1 MTPSKD
7 SASDRANIT
16 KVPRVREAA
25 ADPRPEL
32 EASAELEASLARVF
46 EGLEIVDRD
55 LQLGGKLVVDL
66 VGLDGAGRTIL
77 ALIVNGDEDSL
88 ALQALDTL
96 AWVNTYQDAWASYLG
111 QGGQSSGEDPLV
123 VFIADKFETRQVERM
138 GPLIPASIALLQ
150 RCRLESERSSG
161 MYLQA
166 IVAETPEVEDT
177 REKFLTSLAETP
189 RQWARDLVLRF
200 NRMDEEVECRASGE
214 VLGWRYR
221 GLPLCSVRPAEGGLE
236 AQICGSDSEFTITEE
251 GHLEAF
257 VDEVQKF
264 YLEAFEQAGADDPDL
279 PRVELQPTG
288 PQPHLSAEE
297 LKAFR

>member
-1 MTPSKD
+1 MTSSKD
-7 SASDRANIT
+7 FGSARANIT
-16 KVPRVREAA
+16 KVPRKRETT

-32 EASAELEASLARVF
+32 KASAELEASLARVF

-66 VGLDGAGRTIL
+66 VGIDGAGRTIL
-77 ALIVNGDEDSL
+77 TLIVKGDEDAL

-96 AWVNTYQDAWASYLG
+96 AWVNTYRDLLVSHL
-111 QGGQSSGEDPLV
+111 GQSSQSEEESPLV
-123 VFIADKFETRQVERM
+123 VLVADAFEPRQVERM

-150 RCRLESERSSG
+150 RCRLESERSSS
-161 MYLQA
+161 MYLQP
-166 IVAETPEVEDT
+166 IVAEVPEVEDT
-177 REKFLTSLAETP
+177 QEKFLSSLDEIP
-189 RQWARDLVLRF
+189 QQWARDLVERF
-200 NRMDEEVECRASGE
+200 TRMDCEVECRVSGE

-221 GLPLCSVRPAEGGLE
+221 GLPLCSVWNAESGLE
-236 AQICGSDSEFTITEE
+236 GQVSGSDVESSITEQ
-251 GHLEAF
+251 GHVEAF
-257 VDEVQKF
+257 VDEVLKL

-279 PRVELQPTG
+279 PRVELLPTG

>member
-1 MTPSKD
+1 MTSSKD
-7 SASDRANIT
+7 PGSDRANIT
-16 KVPRVREAA
+16 KVTRKREAT

-32 EASAELEASLARVF
+32 EASAELEAGLARVF

-66 VGLDGAGRTIL
+66 VGFDGAGRTIL
-77 ALIVNGDEDSL
+77 TLLVNGDEDSL

-96 AWVNTYQDAWASYLG
+96 AWVNTYQDLLASHLG
-111 QGGQSSGEDPLV
+111 QSGQPAAESPLV
-123 VFIADKFETRQVERM
+123 VLIADTFEPRQVERM

-166 IVAETPEVEDT
+166 IVAETPEAEDIQ
-177 REKFLTSLAETP
+177 EMFLTSLAEIP
-189 RQWARDLVLRF
+189 QQWARDLIERF
-200 NRMDEEVECRASGE
+200 DRMDGDVECRASGE

-221 GLPLCSVRPAEGGLE
+221 GLPLCSVRPTEGGLE
-236 AQICGSDSEFTITEE
+236 CQISGSETETIISEE
-251 GHLEAF
+251 GHLETF
-257 VDEVQKF
+257 VDEVLKL

-279 PRVELQPTG
+279 PRVELRPTG

-297 LKAFR
+297 VKAFR

>member
-1 MTPSKD
+1 MTSSKD
-7 SASDRANIT
+7 PGSDRANIT
-16 KVPRVREAA
+16 KVPRKREAT

-32 EASAELEASLARVF
+32 EASAELEAGLARVF

-66 VGLDGAGRTIL
+66 VGFDGAGRTIL
-77 ALIVNGDEDSL
+77 TLLVNGDEDSL

-96 AWVNTYQDAWASYLG
+96 AWVNTYQDLLASHLG
-111 QGGQSSGEDPLV
+111 QSGQSAAESPLV
-123 VFIADKFETRQVERM
+123 VLIADTFEPRQVERM

-166 IVAETPEVEDT
+166 IVVEAPEAEDT
-177 REKFLTSLAETP
+177 QEMFLTSLAEIP
-189 RQWARDLVLRF
+189 QQWARDLIERF
-200 NRMDEEVECRASGE
+200 DRMDGDVECRASGE
-214 VLGWRYR
+214 LLGWRYR
-221 GLPLCSVRPAEGGLE
+221 GLPLCSVRPTEGGLE
-236 AQICGSDSEFTITEE
+236 GQISGSETETIITEE
-251 GHLEAF
+251 GHLETF
-257 VDEVQKF
+257 VDEVLKL

-279 PRVELQPTG
+279 PRVELRPTG